1 MNKLRAA
8 LIGLGACAATLLIGC
23 RDQQRPAAL
32 APDQGTVVGLI
43 DGDTI
48 DITIQ
53 DKRERVRVLG
63 VDTPE
68 TKKPDV
74 PVQCFG
80 PEASAFTAEQFPV
93 GTVVDLLRDEEA
105 RDGYGRLLAAVRR
118 HSDGFDLS
126 LELVR
131 GGYAKVLV
139 IKPNIAQQDALNT
152 AQDEARRLGK
162 GLWGACPTS

>member
-1 MNKLRAA
+1 VLA
-8 LIGLGACAATLLIGC
+8 
-23 RDQQRPAAL
+23 AAL
-32 APDQGTVVGLI
+32 AACRDEQAAPPPNQGTVVGLI

-48 DITIQ
+48 DIEIQ
-53 DKRERVRVLG
+53 NTRERVRVLG

-80 PEASAFTAEQFPV
+80 PEASAFTAAEFPK

-105 RDGYGRLLAAVRR
+105 RDNYGRLLAAVHR

-131 GGYAKVLV
+131 GGYAKVLI
-139 IKPNIAQQDALNT
+139 IKPNVAQRSALQDAE
-152 AQDEARRLGK
+152 DEARRLGK
-162 GLWGACPTS
+162 GLWGACPAG